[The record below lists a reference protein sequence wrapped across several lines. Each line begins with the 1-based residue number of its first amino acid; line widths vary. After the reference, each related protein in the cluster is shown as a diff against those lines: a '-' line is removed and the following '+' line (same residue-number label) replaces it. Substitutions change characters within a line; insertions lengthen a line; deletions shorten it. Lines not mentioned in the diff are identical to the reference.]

1 MGEDLK
7 IRSTKKW
14 SGRFRNEFPP
24 SLRKPVKFVEVDLDV
39 ALPAKGTSDRM
50 RDIEASTARM
60 GQISRIKWLLKNVDK
75 TKIPGWKMWIC
86 WIGVLLTLWSQLGQ
100 HTMPWR
106 WRRGR
111 RFYFPTWQPVHFNK
125 NVVVDWTYVFS
136 AYPVRLI
143 ATAGND
149 LHLASYNDRSQE
161 RQINPDWQSCLC
173 TPSKRWPGSYTPSSH
188 PFLPVP
194 TELVTVK
201 WPSWKETQQDHCK
214 TASSQKFGEP
224 QNLLVF

>member
-1 MGEDLK
+1 
-7 IRSTKKW
+7 
-14 SGRFRNEFPP
+14 
-24 SLRKPVKFVEVDLDV
+24 
-39 ALPAKGTSDRM
+39 
-50 RDIEASTARM
+50 
-60 GQISRIKWLLKNVDK
+60 
-75 TKIPGWKMWIC
+75 MWIRPKFQDEKC
-86 WIGVLLTLWSQLGQ
+86 ESVELESYSHYGVNWGQ

-125 NVVVDWTYVFS
+125 NVVVDWTYDFS

-161 RQINPDWQSCLC
+161 RQINPDW
-173 TPSKRWPGSYTPSSH
+173 PE
-188 PFLPVP
+188 LPLHTFKTMARLPILHHHIHFYLFP

-214 TASSQKFGEP
+214 TGSISKIWWAPKPFGFLVP
-224 QNLLVF
+224 QIDRFIPCVFEIPKLGQRPSNDCWFAWDSLEYWHFYMYLCII

>member
-1 MGEDLK
+1 
-7 IRSTKKW
+7 
-14 SGRFRNEFPP
+14 
-24 SLRKPVKFVEVDLDV
+24 
-39 ALPAKGTSDRM
+39 
-50 RDIEASTARM
+50 
-60 GQISRIKWLLKNVDK
+60 
-75 TKIPGWKMWIC
+75 MWIC

-125 NVVVDWTYVFS
+125 NVVVDWTYDFS

-214 TASSQKFGEP
+214 TGSISKIWWAPKPFGFLVP
-224 QNLLVF
+224 QIDRFIPCVFEIPKLGQRPQMIAGSHETH